1 VNALGLYGGTFD
13 PVHTGH
19 LLVGRAALE
28 ELDLTRLIYIPAARS
43 PFKSGGEATPAHHRL
58 AMLRLALAGRPECEV
73 DDLEIQRGGASY
85 TVETVREYRRRF
97 PEARLFY
104 LIGADH
110 VPQLGAWR
118 ESDELARAVE
128 FAVIPRPG
136 EPPGE
141 LPPPFRGRR
150 LQGFPLQVSS
160 SLIRQRAQAG
170 RALEPLVP
178 APVAEYVR
186 NNRLYL

>member
-1 VNALGLYGGTFD
+1 MNALGLYGGTFD

-28 ELDLTRLIYIPAARS
+28 ELELTRLIYIPAARS
-43 PFKSGGEATPAHHRL
+43 PFKSDGEATPAHHRL
-58 AMLRLALAGRPECEV
+58 AMLRLALAGRPECDV

-110 VPQLGAWR
+110 VPQLGVWR

>member
-28 ELDLTRLIYIPAARS
+28 ELELTRLIYIPAARS
-43 PFKSGGEATPAHHRL
+43 PFKSDGEATPARHRL

-73 DDLEIQRGGASY
+73 DDLEIQRGGPSF

-104 LIGADH
+104 LIGTDH
-110 VPQLGAWR
+110 VSQLGSWR
-118 ESDELARAVE
+118 EADELARLVE

-141 LPPPFRGRR
+141 LPPPFRGRQ
-150 LQGFPLQVSS
+150 LQGFPLQVSA

-178 APVAEYVR
+178 AAVAEYLR